1 MRRRDF
7 IKGVANSA
15 AAWPLAARAQQQTMP
30 VIGFLN
36 GRSPAEAA
44 HLVAAFARGL
54 KEMGFV
60 DGHNVTI
67 QYRWA
72 DGRPDRLAALAADL
86 IKHQVAVIVTAGGVT
101 GAIEAKKQ
109 TATIPIIFVSG
120 EDPVQ
125 LGLVVSLNHPGGNA
139 TGFNLLSGELG
150 AKRLALLHELVP
162 HAKTIAV
169 LINSDWPSSASWQA
183 GVEAAARAFGVPIQ
197 LLQANNERDIDGAFG
212 TLVKSGAD
220 ALLVGAGPFFD
231 GRRDQLVGL
240 AAKIAIPVAYES
252 RSAAVVGGLMSYGAS
267 IAAGYH
273 QVGVYAGRVLR
284 GERPA
289 DLPVMQPTTF
299 ELVINLKTARALG
312 LTVPP
317 TLLARADEVIE

>member
-1 MRRRDF
+1 MRRREF
-7 IKGVANSA
+7 IIFLGSA
-15 AAWPLAARAQQQTMP
+15 ATAWPLTARAQQTSMP

-44 HLVAAFARGL
+44 DLVAAFARGL
-54 KEMGFV
+54 KETGFV
-60 DGHNVTI
+60 DGQNVAI

-72 DGRPDRLAALAADL
+72 EGQPDRLAALAADL
-86 IKHQVAVIVTAGGVT
+86 IKDQAAVIVTSGGIT
-101 GAIEAKKQ
+101 GAIETKKQ
-109 TATIPIIFVSG
+109 TATVPIIFISG

-125 LGLVVSLNHPGGNA
+125 LGLVASLNSPGGNA

-169 LINSDWPSSASWQA
+169 LINPAWPSSVPWQA
-183 GVEAAARAFGVPIQ
+183 GVEAAARALALPIQ
-197 LLQANNERDIDGAFG
+197 LLEANNERDIDGAFD
-212 TLVKSGAD
+212 TLVQSRAD

-231 GRRDQLVGL
+231 SRRDQLVAL
-240 AAKIAIPVAYES
+240 AAKTAIPAAYES
-252 RSAAVVGGLMSYGAS
+252 RSAALAGGLMSYGAS

-273 QVGVYAGRVLR
+273 QLGVYAGRVLK

-289 DLPVMQPTTF
+289 DMPVMQPTAF
-299 ELVINLKTARALG
+299 EMVINLKTAKALG

>member
-1 MRRRDF
+1 MKRRAF
-7 IKGVANSA
+7 ITLVGCA
-15 AAWPLAARAQQQTMP
+15 AVVRPLAAHGQQSAMP

-36 GRSPAEAA
+36 GRSPTEAA

-54 KEMGFV
+54 KETGFV
-60 DGHNVTI
+60 DGQNVTI
-67 QYRWA
+67 EYRWA
-72 DGRPDRLAALAADL
+72 GGQTDRLTALAADL
-86 IKHQVAVIVTAGGVT
+86 IKEQPAVIVTSGGIT
-101 GAIEAKKQ
+101 GAIETKKQ
-109 TATIPIIFVSG
+109 TATVPIIFISG

-125 LGLVVSLNHPGGNA
+125 LGLVASLNSPGGNA
-139 TGFNLLSGELG
+139 SGFNLLSGELG

-169 LINSDWPSSASWQA
+169 LINPAWPSSAPWQA
-183 GVEAAARAFGVPIQ
+183 SVEAAARALALPIQ
-197 LLQANNERDIDGAFG
+197 LVEANNERDIDSAFG
-212 TLVKSGAD
+212 TFVRSRAD

-231 GRRDQLVGL
+231 SRRDQLVAL
-240 AAKIAIPVAYES
+240 AAKTAIPAAYES
-252 RSAAVVGGLMSYGAS
+252 RTAALAGGLMSYGAS

-273 QVGVYAGRVLR
+273 QLGVYAGRVLK

-289 DLPVMQPTTF
+289 DMPVMQPTTF
-299 ELVINLKTARALG
+299 EMVINLKTAKALG